1 MLEKGVGSILKRAI
15 YTAALFDLTYTAAR
29 PLFEHTVY
37 PWEILPDLC
46 AFLTEYGQN
55 LPAEDYDRA
64 GDGVWIAKSAVV
76 APTAEIRGPAVIGPG
91 AEVRHCAYIRGGALV
106 GEGCVVRNSCELKN
120 CVLFD
125 GAKAPHYN
133 YIGDSV
139 LGHGAHMGAGAVTSN
154 VKSDKTPVRV
164 KWGGAEAGEIVT
176 GLRKLGAMVGD
187 FVEIGCNSVLCPG
200 SVIGR
205 GTIVYPL
212 SRVRGVIEAERI
224 YKGGADVVA
233 RERRS

>member
-1 MLEKGVGSILKRAI
+1 MREQISA
-15 YTAALFDLTYTAAR
+15 AALFDLRHTAAKR
-29 PLFEHTVY
+29 LFERAVY
-37 PWEILPDLC
+37 PWEILPELC
-46 AFLTEYGQN
+46 AFLAEYGQG
-55 LPAEDYDRA
+55 LPAENYDMA

-76 APTAEIRGPAVIGPG
+76 APTAEIRGPTVIGEG
-91 AEVRHCAYIRGGALV
+91 SEVRHCAYIRGGALI
-106 GEGCVVRNSCELKN
+106 GDGCVVGNSCELKN
-120 CVLFD
+120 CVLCD

-139 LGHGAHMGAGAVTSN
+139 LGYAAHMGAGAVTSN
-154 VKSDKTPVRV
+154 VKSDKGLVKV
-164 KWGGAEAGEIVT
+164 KWGGAASGEIAT
-176 GLRKLGAMVGD
+176 GLRKLGAMIGD

-224 YKGGADVVA
+224 YKGGAGAVVREA
-233 RERRS
+233 RV

>member
-106 GEGCVVRNSCELKN
+106 GEGCVVGNSCELK
-120 CVLFD
+120 
-125 GAKAPHYN
+125 K
-133 YIGDSV
+133 SV